1 MNFRRLAVLGCL
13 AAVMPGVAGC
23 GLPVDNSPQAIPPGQ
38 MPLALSEPNSTV
50 PGSSSTLGSL
60 PVEIYLLGPDA
71 QLVGETRYV
80 RPPPTPQEVLD
91 VLVAGPSPRE
101 FVEGVQSAIPS
112 SADLVAGNLVGGVL
126 LVQLDTSFGSLR
138 PGQEPYEFAQVV
150 YSLTSLPEVHGVL
163 FEYEGS
169 DILPEVGDGALATS
183 YVVYRSDY
191 KLLAP

>member
-1 MNFRRLAVLGCL
+1 MTA
-13 AAVMPGVAGC
+13 VAGC
-23 GLPVDNSPQAIPPGQ
+23 GLPIDNSPQAIPAND

-50 PGSSSTLGSL
+50 PGSSSTHGSI
-60 PVEIYLLGPDA
+60 PVEVYFLGPDA
-71 QLVGETRYV
+71 QLVGEIRYL

-101 FVEGVQSAIPS
+101 YVEGVQSAIPS
-112 SADLVAGNLVGGVL
+112 SADLVAGDMAGGVL
-126 LVQLDTSFGSLR
+126 DVLLDTSFGSLR

-169 DILPEVGDGALATS
+169 LIQPEVGTGALATGD
-183 YVVYRSDY
+183 VVYRSDY
-191 KLLAP
+191 KQLAP